1 MSQVQIQFAIDDP
14 DRADAIIEHLL
25 SERLVACGQRLGP
38 MVSRYWWDGSLARSD
53 EWLVLLKTRST
64 LRSRVIESVVG
75 SHPYAVPEVV
85 AVEIVDGAHD
95 YLDWITEVTTGT
107 GP

>member
-1 MSQVQIQFAIDDP
+1 
-14 DRADAIIEHLL
+14 
-25 SERLVACGQRLGP
+25 
-38 MVSRYWWDGSLARSD
+38 
-53 EWLVLLKTRST
+53 
-64 LRSRVIESVVG
+64 VIESVVG

>member
-1 MSQVQIQFAIDDP
+1 
-14 DRADAIIEHLL
+14 LL
-25 SERLVACGQRLGP
+25 PPPATSS
-38 MVSRYWWDGSLARSD
+38 SRIAGLQ
-53 EWLVLLKTRST
+53 
-64 LRSRVIESVVG
+64 
-75 SHPYAVPEVV
+75 HMV